1 MNSTLKAEIKQGRPF
16 SSPREE
22 AYLNLVRT
30 AALLQHAASE
40 ALKPYGVTHTQYN
53 ALRILRGAGK
63 TGLCRHEIRD
73 RMLTPV
79 PDVTRILDRLDDEG
93 LVSRQRDAV
102 DRRLVTARIT
112 KKGLELLASLD
123 GPTVELHERLLGHM
137 SETNL
142 QRLSG
147 LLSAARAEV

>member
-1 MNSTLKAEIKQGRPF
+1 MNSTLQAEIKQGRPF
-16 SSPREE
+16 SSPQEE

-53 ALRILRGAGK
+53 VLRILRGAGK

-73 RMLTPV
+73 RMLTAV
-79 PDVTRILDRLDDEG
+79 PDVTRILDRLSKAE
-93 LVSRQRDAV
+93 LVSRHRDAV

-123 GPTVELHERLLGHM
+123 GPTLELHQRLLGHM
-137 SETNL
+137 SDERL
-142 QRLSG
+142 ERLSG
-147 LLSAARAEV
+147 LLSEARAGA